1 MCARD
6 EAPQLCYVCHE
17 PCTEQSLCNCAA
29 YVHPLC
35 LLKSAI
41 ACGTERCTI
50 CRTSITN
57 LTLLRTRQRSRVD
70 TVPQRGELIV
80 LLICSLFF
88 STLSLLFFAA
98 STERLEQYAHL
109 YAMCCAVTLALA
121 GSASRAFSRR
131 ADPIYTL
138 NTESSIAL
146 LQ

>member
-1 MCARD
+1 MCVRD
-6 EAPQLCYVCHE
+6 ETPHPCYVCHE
-17 PCTEQSLCNCAA
+17 PCTEQSLCGCAA

-35 LLKSAI
+35 LLRTAV

-50 CRTSITN
+50 CRTPIAN

-70 TVPQRGELIV
+70 AVPQRGELIV

-131 ADPIYTL
+131 AEPTYTL

>member
-17 PCTEQSLCNCAA
+17 PCTEQSLCDCAA

-35 LLKSAI
+35 LLKSAV
-41 ACGTERCTI
+41 ACGTELCTI
-50 CRTSITN
+50 CKTPITN
-57 LTLLRTRQRSRVD
+57 LTLLRTHQRSRVD
-70 TVPQRGELIV
+70 AVPQRGELIV

-88 STLSLLFFAA
+88 STLSLLFFTA

-109 YAMCCAVTLALA
+109 YVMCCAVSLALA

-138 NTESSIAL
+138 NTESTIAL